1 MNSNL
6 LQEAAKGTLFYKTLK
21 AVGPEIMKD
30 ASASSLLSLIFTESS
45 LGNAGT
51 DQVTKLISD
60 GKPELMSKV
69 GKVNFFR
76 FYPAGTSYNC
86 MLHFT

>member
-1 MNSNL
+1 
-6 LQEAAKGTLFYKTLK
+6 
-21 AVGPEIMKD
+21 MKD

-51 DQVTKLISD
+51 DSVTKLISD

>member
-1 MNSNL
+1 M
-6 LQEAAKGTLFYKTLK
+6 FYSTLK

-51 DQVTKLISD
+51 DAVTKLISD
-60 GKPELMSKV
+60 GKPELMS
-69 GKVNFFR
+69 
-76 FYPAGTSYNC
+76 
-86 MLHFT
+86 